1 MNNLA
6 HPDNIWCRMDRL
18 DGKKGGVAVVIRRK
32 LHHKPLPAVNID
44 LLEII
49 GVRVFTS
56 GSAIDFYSVYSPGS
70 TSYRDVLN
78 S

>member
-1 MNNLA
+1 MNNIA
-6 HPDNIWCRMDRL
+6 HPDYIWCRMDRL
-18 DGKKGGVAVVIRRK
+18 DGEKSGVAVVIRRK
-32 LHHKPLPAVNID
+32 LHHKLFPAVNID
-44 LLEII
+44 ILEVI
-49 GVRVFTS
+49 GVRVFSS